1 MAGLLPLALG
11 ARSKRPIQIL
21 GVAPS
26 SFIGKILHPSIL
38 VCQAVPGSN
47 SSRMQPPAHLIPS
60 LLAHWHRSNHGQA
73 TNVNKSPKYKGL
85 AVPLCP
91 RGIGPVH
98 EARQYGHACLDQRRG
113 ELKAQACRVSHGY
126 FEMIMMAINYCAS
139 HTSLS
144 GFWLNPLHVNEW
156 IKPMGVPDYCHG
168 GLCVQAIV
176 LLLAPIGPS

>member
-1 MAGLLPLALG
+1 MARLLPLALS

-21 GVAPS
+21 GPGGPIILHWKNPPFWCAELYLDLTHLAFSLLHLSSRLCSRTGTAPS
-26 SFIGKILHPSIL
+26 TDKPPMSINL
-38 VCQAVPGSN
+38 RN
-47 SSRMQPPAHLIPS
+47 
-60 LLAHWHRSNHGQA
+60 
-73 TNVNKSPKYKGL
+73 TKGL

-98 EARQYGHACLDQRRG
+98 EARQYGHACLDQRRA
-113 ELKAQACRVSHGY
+113 ELKGQTRRLSHGC
-126 FEMIMMAINYCAS
+126 FEIIMMVINYCAS

-168 GLCVQAIV
+168 GLCVQAID